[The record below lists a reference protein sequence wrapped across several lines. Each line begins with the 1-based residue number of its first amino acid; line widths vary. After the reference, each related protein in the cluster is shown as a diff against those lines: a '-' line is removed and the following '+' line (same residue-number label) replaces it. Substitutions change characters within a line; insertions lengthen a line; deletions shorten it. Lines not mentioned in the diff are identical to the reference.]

1 MGAEYLTPASVSVAF
16 GQHVKKEK
24 CSTNSTNDKMLPS
37 NAQMQIQ
44 QPLSDIKNNHV
55 LLVPSDATFWRSWA
69 RLETANILV
78 IIGRYIFAPFLIIT
92 PKDRDQE
99 LNDFHHHTFHVVL
112 FWKFLFF
119 KKLNWILLNCIL
131 VVVSL
136 WLRNR
141 FFLKRQNGWHREYQ
155 NAMRQSTSVASVLLC
170 SSWFLEIFELKS
182 SAAAVPCLC
191 CFTVLFGSFT
201 TQALKKSFFFSLIH
215 CIILWGQS
223 CKYTVKLCEYWII
236 CTVRTSNTIQH

>member
-1 MGAEYLTPASVSVAF
+1 M
-16 GQHVKKEK
+16 
-24 CSTNSTNDKMLPS
+24 
-37 NAQMQIQ
+37 
-44 QPLSDIKNNHV
+44 
-55 LLVPSDATFWRSWA
+55 
-69 RLETANILV
+69 
-78 IIGRYIFAPFLIIT
+78 
-92 PKDRDQE
+92 
-99 LNDFHHHTFHVVL
+99 VL

-119 KKLNWILLNCIL
+119 KKLNWIWLNCIL

-201 TQALKKSFFFSLIH
+201 TQALKKSFFFLLNPLYYPVRAELQVHSKAVWILNNLHSSYKQYDSALICLCKVFYWNNTFPADRLIH
-215 CIILWGQS
+215 WSKVVPAFSPPKYCMVSEYNVSNRIL
-223 CKYTVKLCEYWII
+223 L
-236 CTVRTSNTIQH
+236 